1 MPKETF
7 FNLPKDKRNLIISAA
22 MDEFSKAGYN
32 TASINQICKKSN
44 IPKEASISTLQTS
57 WIYTFI
63 W

>member
-32 TASINQICKKSN
+32 T
-44 IPKEASISTLQTS
+44 PV
-57 WIYTFI
+57 
-63 W
+63 